1 MKKAV
6 KRQRTILGVV
16 MREVQRK
23 SDTQT
28 LAIAA
33 GSAHAGVPASQK
45 VISDLLTLFERAE
58 RIRTQ
63 AAP

>member
-23 SDTQT
+23 LDVQT
-28 LAIAA
+28 LAIAS
-33 GSAHAGVPASQK
+33 GSAHVDMPSCLK
-45 VISDLLTLFERAE
+45 EISVNRKAIGAL
-58 RIRTQ
+58 
-63 AAP
+63 